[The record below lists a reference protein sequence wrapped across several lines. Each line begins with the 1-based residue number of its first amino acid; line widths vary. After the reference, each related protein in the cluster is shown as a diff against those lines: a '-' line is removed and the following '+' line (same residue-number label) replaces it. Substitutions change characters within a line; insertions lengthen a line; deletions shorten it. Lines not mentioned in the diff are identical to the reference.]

1 MSTIGKCASIWNPTD
16 HSLHDSEKIVILSK
30 LGFTFRIIVHF
41 ITCNSCFGFLRE
53 TYVER
58 RKEESPNDRNDQAIR
73 VAARYWSDPT
83 GNDIEITSK
92 FCS

>member
-41 ITCNSCFGFLRE
+41 ITCNSCFGSQEKHMLRE
-53 TYVER
+53 ER
-58 RKEESPNDRNDQAIR
+58 KNLQMTEMTEQ
-73 VAARYWSDPT
+73 
-83 GNDIEITSK
+83 
-92 FCS
+92 